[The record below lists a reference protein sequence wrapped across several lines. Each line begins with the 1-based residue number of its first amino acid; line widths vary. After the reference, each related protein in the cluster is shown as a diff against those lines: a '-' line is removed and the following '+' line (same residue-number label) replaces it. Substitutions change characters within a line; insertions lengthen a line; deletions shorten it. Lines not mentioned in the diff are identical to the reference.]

1 MADVSRMPATTTEK
15 VIGITRHG
23 RVIGGYLS
31 AGELEHYKPLKH
43 RKREVLV
50 LGDLDDDT
58 VADLENAE
66 YGVTPQ

>member
-31 AGELEHYKPLKH
+31 AGELEH
-43 RKREVLV
+43 
-50 LGDLDDDT
+50 
-58 VADLENAE
+58 
-66 YGVTPQ
+66 